1 MVRMVIFDG
10 LSEVYIAC
18 NMRAC
23 VPLVKQTVEDEG
35 GFADAAGAVE
45 DEGLRDA
52 VVLGVVVED
61 SLEEWARDYPP
72 CLVHHLV
79 MVMYLYS
86 SLV

>member
-1 MVRMVIFDG
+1 
-10 LSEVYIAC
+10 
-18 NMRAC
+18 MRAC

-35 GFADAAGAVE
+35 SFADAAGAVE

-61 SLEEWARDYPP
+61 GLEEWARDYPP

-79 MVMYLYS
+79 MVMVMVMYFYS
-86 SLV
+86 LLWF